1 LTLKNKGVSEKK
13 RGTEVGLTME
23 SYELMFELS
32 HKVRLDSIQLLQKE
46 PKRLSSIANELD
58 ITTSEASRH
67 LERLCKAN
75 IIEKKADSNYHLTP
89 FGKIILLDLP
99 KIRFLTN
106 NITYFQTH
114 DLSPIP
120 IDIQSLDPISK
131 SNFSHGTLE
140 NISIIEDVTSEAEK
154 FVWSMTDQIFR
165 GLKKQ
170 IAKKLDMGIEFKMI
184 FPGDVVIP
192 KEYERKKGRNVEIR
206 TLNYVELAL
215 KLNEQ
220 RAGIALPDLTGNIDY
235 SEVLVSENE
244 FFHRWIYFIFEHYW
258 NLAKPIY

>member
-1 LTLKNKGVSEKK
+1 
-13 RGTEVGLTME
+13 ME

-46 PKRLSSIANELD
+46 PKRLTTIAGELD

-75 IIEKKADSNYHLTP
+75 IIEKRADSNYHLTP
-89 FGKIILLDLP
+89 FGRIILLDLP
-99 KIRFLTN
+99 KISFLTN
-106 NITYFQTH
+106 NIKYFQTH

-140 NISIIEDVTSEAEK
+140 NISIIEDITAEAEK

-170 IAKKLDMGIEFKMI
+170 IAKKLDKGIEFRMI
-184 FPGDVVIP
+184 FPENVVIP
-192 KEYERKKGRNVEIR
+192 PEYEPKRGRNIEIR
-206 TLNYVELAL
+206 TLNYVELAV
-215 KLNEQ
+215 KLNEG
-220 RAGIALPDLTGNIDY
+220 RAGFALPDLTGNIDY
-235 SEVLVSENE
+235 SEVLVSDNE

-258 NLAKPIY
+258 RLAKPIF